1 MFNELFKKSGLS
13 LDRLRTLAM
22 LKRYGT
28 LTKASGNSH
37 IMQSQFSRQIKELE
51 IFFATP
57 LTIKKGRYAE
67 LTKNGEH
74 LAKIAIDILS
84 QLDYFRQECKT
95 KKYTF
100 TIGGDP
106 AINQWVLEPI
116 MEKIVQIRP
125 DWSLQ
130 LENISNQEASDKL
143 DSLELDMVIIGKKSL
158 TSKSAKTKKIFVF
171 DYSLYISKTLLKSLN
186 IKKPR
191 IDSSIPM
198 AIWSENYLDEKLIE
212 VYRQKGLKINIKTRL
227 PSLTAL
233 ARIVKSGVCAGILP
247 NICENF
253 LGDDFVKIS
262 NPIFDFMRNEF
273 VIAWNPKIETTNSQF
288 KELKSFILKSC
299 KNI

>member
-1 MFNELFKKSGLS
+1 MFNELFKKRGLS

-28 LTKASGNSH
+28 ISKAAGDSDT
-37 IMQSQFSRQIKELE
+37 MQSQFSRQIKELE
-51 IFFATP
+51 DFFEIP
-57 LTIKKGRYAE
+57 LTVKKGRFAE
-67 LTKNGEH
+67 LTQSGEH
-74 LAKIAIDILS
+74 LAKIAIDVLS
-84 QLDYFRQECKT
+84 QLDYFRQKSKN

-100 TIGGDP
+100 TIGGGP

-125 DWSLQ
+125 EWSFQ
-130 LENISNQEASDKL
+130 LENITNQVASEKL

-158 TSKSAKTKKIFVF
+158 SSKSARTKKIFSF
-171 DYSLYISKTLLKSLN
+171 NYSLYISKNLLKSLN
-186 IKKPR
+186 IKKPK

-198 AIWSENYLDEKLIE
+198 AIFSENSLDEKLTE
-212 VYRQKGLKINIKTRL
+212 AYRKKGLKINIKTKL

-233 ARIVKSGVCAGILP
+233 TRIVKSGVCAGILP
-247 NICENF
+247 DICENI

-262 NPIFDFMRNEF
+262 NPIFDFMKNEF

-288 KELKSFILKSC
+288 KELLTFILKSC
-299 KNI
+299 KNL